1 MNVIRW
7 GSLEDNDGLYKEME
21 LVRGYEMALSTWS
34 NWLEA
39 HVDPNRT
46 RVFFMSVSATHQR

>member
-1 MNVIRW
+1 M
-7 GSLEDNDGLYKEME
+7 EDNDGLYKEME